1 MDINLIR
8 LSSTQGENKKRVK
21 KENDYFLENINLI
34 LSDNEYTLKENAE
47 NSPVTFI
54 FIETGGTENEFK
66 KKIFKKLPKPYYL
79 ISNGKN
85 NSLAAA
91 LEIRTFCDNNDS
103 IANIITGSEE
113 QIAFFLEHFIHTHIV
128 FNELAENRLGVIGEP
143 SDWLIASKVDPKE
156 VYDRYHFHIVSIPME
171 ELYKEIDKNEVVK
184 TPRLPELK
192 EKWKNEDVLNRAL
205 NIYGAIKR
213 LVKKYKLNGLTIRCF
228 DIVKKYKNTACLAL
242 ALLNDEG
249 ITAGCE
255 GDVPSLI
262 TMHILSHLGNVP
274 CFMAN
279 PSTIDYKDQSIVFSH
294 CTIPFKMTN
303 EYSLDTHF
311 ESGLGI
317 GIKGEMRPGPITI
330 AKICPDL
337 TSLFIDQ
344 GEITEN
350 LSLNNYC
357 RTQIKVSL
365 DNGFKDLLEVS
376 FGNHLI
382 ISYGTYAMQF
392 LTYMELA
399 LQIYQDGVLK
409 KIKKRKY

>member
-8 LSSTQGENKKRVK
+8 LCLAQGENKKRVK
-21 KENDYFLENINLI
+21 KENDYFIENINMI
-34 LSDNEYTLKENAE
+34 LSDNDYNLKENAE
-47 NSPVTFI
+47 NSPVSFI
-54 FIETGGTENEFK
+54 FVETGGTENEFK
-66 KKIFKKLPKPYYL
+66 KTIFKKQPKPYYL

-91 LEIRTFCDNNDS
+91 LEIKTFCTNNDS
-103 IANIITGSEE
+103 VANIITGSDE
-113 QIAFFLEHFIHTHIV
+113 QIAFFIEHFIHAHTV
-128 FNELAENRLGVIGEP
+128 FNELAENRLGIIGKP
-143 SDWLIASKVDPKE
+143 SDWLIASVVDPKE
-156 VYDRYHFHIVSIPME
+156 VYERFHLHLVSIPME
-171 ELYKEIDKNEVVK
+171 ELYKEIDKNEIVK

-192 EKWKNEDVLNRAL
+192 EKWKDEDVLNRAL
-205 NIYGAIKR
+205 NIYGAMKR

-228 DIVKKYKNTACLAL
+228 DMVKKYKNTACLAL

-274 CFMAN
+274 VFMAN
-279 PSTIDYKDQSIVFSH
+279 PSTIDYKDSSIIFSH
-294 CTIPFKMTN
+294 CTIPFKMTK

-337 TSLFIDQ
+337 TSILIDQ
-344 GEITEN
+344 GEIKEN
-350 LSLNNYC
+350 LSLKNYC
-357 RTQIKVSL
+357 RTQIKVQL
-365 DNGFKDLLEVS
+365 DNGVKDLLEIS

-382 ISYGTYAMQF
+382 ISYGEYAMQF
-392 LTYMELA
+392 LTFMELA
-399 LQIYQDGVLK
+399 LQIYRDGVLENS
-409 KIKKRKY
+409 KKRK